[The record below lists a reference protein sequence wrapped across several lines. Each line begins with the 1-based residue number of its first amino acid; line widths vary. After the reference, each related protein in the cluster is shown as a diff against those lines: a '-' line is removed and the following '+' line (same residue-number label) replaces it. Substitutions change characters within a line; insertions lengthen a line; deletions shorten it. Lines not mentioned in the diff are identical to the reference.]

1 MLKTTMAATILL
13 AALFC
18 PQVRADDADDSGFGG
33 ASLPSETTNTQT
45 EQFSM
50 PGNEPLAPPGLT
62 QRTATQGR
70 GSFNIPNLPKVTT
83 ASIARPGTS
92 LQELPDARYAIL
104 SNGDGLGGDTPTR
117 YATDRGTTGSDA
129 KGAVNLQPARYAILS
144 DKNKSI
150 GDDLS
155 KLKELGT
162 ELPKKF
168 RASEGF

>member
-1 MLKTTMAATILL
+1 MLKTTMAATLLL
-13 AALFC
+13 ALLSGQ
-18 PQVRADDADDSGFGG
+18 QVQADEADDNGLG

-50 PGNEPLAPPGLT
+50 PGNQPLAPPGIT

-83 ASIARPGTS
+83 SSIARPGTS

-104 SNGDGLGGDTPTR
+104 SNGDGLGGETPNL
-117 YATDRGTTGSDA
+117 YATDRRGTGGPDA

-144 DKNKSI
+144 DRNNTI

-155 KLKELGT
+155 KLKELRT
-162 ELPKKF
+162 DLPKKF